1 MLNVVGDAKVE
12 WRWLMVRKIT
22 VTIIEK
28 SMILEGK
35 YREKAGRAKANSLR
49 SPSAQKSESCL

>member
-12 WRWLMVRKIT
+12 WRWLMVRKIA

-28 SMILEGK
+28 SMIWEGK
-35 YREKAGRAKANSLR
+35 YREKAERAKANSLR
-49 SPSAQKSESCL
+49 SPSAQESESCF